1 MSENSLPKD
10 KSNPLFQ
17 GVRNQSLETGGAPTP
32 AQLSPEL
39 DGMLRIRGDG
49 FLVRTEVGAWA
60 ARKLA
65 AGSGIAVSNR
75 DGVSGDPTITV
86 NVSRPNRLLGR
97 VTAGAGNVEEIAC
110 TAAARALFDDED
122 APAQRVTIG
131 VIGTNYTAA
140 AFAITPPASLV
151 AYQNTTG
158 YPLDVIISSGTVT
171 AIEFSRDGVNWYVS
185 GLIAGV
191 ITLSPLDRVRVTYTV
206 VPTMTGVP
214 R

>member
-1 MSENSLPKD
+1 MSEDSLPKE
-10 KSNPLFQ
+10 KGNPLFQ
-17 GVRNQSLETGGAPTP
+17 AVRNQSPKTGGAATP
-32 AQLSPEL
+32 SQLSPEL

-49 FLVRTEVGAWA
+49 FLVRTGVGAWA

-65 AGSGIAVSNR
+65 AGSGIAISNR
-75 DGVSGDPTITV
+75 DGVSGDSTITV

-110 TAAARALFDDED
+110 TVAARALLDDED

-158 YPLDVIISSGTVT
+158 YPLDVIISAGTVT
-171 AIEFSRDGVNWYVS
+171 AIEFSRDGVNWYVF

-191 ITLSPLDRVRVTYTV
+191 LTLSPLDRVRVTYTV
-206 VPTMTGVP
+206 APTMTGVP